1 MTTGLGISIGTVNV
15 VSARV
20 DAERPRPAVRIRR
33 TAVGFDSAGTARLGG
48 ITRFPTAVNEFAD
61 LGRDPEPVFVDGRI
75 WSPANIFASVVGGLL
90 GGVEPE
96 AGVVATYPAGY
107 SDKQVMLLRQALDLS
122 GTGRV
127 RLVPEPVA
135 AVQWLEQENGPLDT
149 GFVLVYDLGGNSLD
163 VTVVRTGPDSPDHQM
178 VGKPLRSYDFG
189 GRPLGAMIARCA
201 GDRPLGTPAAKPGGL
216 SLLSIVDTESLR
228 RDQIRDSLELVR
240 AAVRS
245 AGIGMSDIGRVLLV
259 GGAARPPQVAST
271 LAELGLPVTV
281 STDPGQCT
289 AVGAALLAARAAS
302 PAAGSRQ
309 QRAPIFSGAA
319 LLSAVAMSAA
329 TVLGGD
335 TDPPAVHGYPGPDA
349 GALLYEIHG
358 KAMVERTDSGGWSV
372 QYGPGGSGSTAVAP
386 VGHTRPPLGPSLA
399 ESGSAERT
407 APRRLHHR
415 HETGPYSDPSRFANP
430 LPFVHPAPH
439 VLRRPVGPPHVSPV
453 TEMPLHIDG
462 PDGRAQGS
470 RNPLPSPEQPASG
483 PPALPGIG
491 LPGNDSGVPTDYS
504 TGSSPGPI
512 GTPMVPGTTDGGSPS
527 APTSPEVTTGSD
539 VETSSSTGVSGPGA
553 SSGTMT
559 PGGTGTPSLGGPSG
573 GISPRTGASEGSSGT
588 FPGAAAP
595 GGRTSGGSP
604 AGRRGAAAS
613 TGASGFGDSG
623 RGDRAS
629 HGGVRSGPSG
639 SGSESV
645 GSASGRFG
653 ASASS
658 SSDHGSSGASARPGD
673 SGKSGAPRG
682 SRGGVTSGSHSR

>member
-20 DAERPRPAVRIRR
+20 DAERPRPTVRIRR

-75 WSPANIFASVVGGLL
+75 WSPANIFASVVSGLL
-90 GGVEPE
+90 AGVEPE

-107 SDKQVMLLRQALDLS
+107 SDKQVMLLRQALELS

-135 AVQWLEQENGPLDT
+135 AAQWLEQENGPLDT
-149 GFVLVYDLGGNSLD
+149 GFILVYDLGGNSLD
-163 VTVVRTGPDSPDHQM
+163 VTVVRTGPDCPDHPM
-178 VGKPLRSYDFG
+178 AGKPLRSYDFG

-201 GDRPLGTPAAKPGGL
+201 GDRPLGAPAAKPGGL

-289 AVGAALLAARAAS
+289 AVGAALLAARATTL
-302 PAAGSRQ
+302 AAGSRQ

-319 LLSAVAMSAA
+319 LFSAVAMSAA
-329 TVLGGD
+329 TVLGGGTGD
-335 TDPPAVHGYPGPDA
+335 TDLPAAHGYPGPDA

-372 QYGPGGSGSTAVAP
+372 QYGPRAGGSGAVAP
-386 VGHTRPPLGPSLA
+386 VGHTRPSLGPSLA

-430 LPFVHPAPH
+430 LPFVYPAPH
-439 VLRRPVGPPHVSPV
+439 VLRPPAGPSHVSPV
-453 TEMPLHIDG
+453 TEMPSHIDG
-462 PDGRAQGS
+462 PDGRPQGP
-470 RNPLPSPEQPASG
+470 RKPLPSPEQPASG

-491 LPGNDSGVPTDYS
+491 LPGNDSGVSTGDS
-504 TGSSPGPI
+504 TGSLPGPI
-512 GTPMVPGTTDGGSPS
+512 GTPVVPGATYGGSPS
-527 APTSPEVTTGSD
+527 VSTSLDAATGSG
-539 VETSSSTGVSGPGA
+539 VETSSSTGVSGPAA
-553 SSGTMT
+553 SSGTVT
-559 PGGTGTPSLGGPSG
+559 PGGTGTSFPGGPTG
-573 GISPRTGASEGSSGT
+573 GISPHTGAPEGSLGT

-595 GGRTSGGSP
+595 GGRTSAGSP
-604 AGRRGAAAS
+604 AGRR
-613 TGASGFGDSG
+613 
-623 RGDRAS
+623 
-629 HGGVRSGPSG
+629 
-639 SGSESV
+639 
-645 GSASGRFG
+645 G

-658 SSDHGSSGASARPGD
+658 SSDHGSSGASARPGN
-673 SGKSGAPRG
+673 SGKSGASHD
-682 SRGGVTSGSHSR
+682 SRGGATSGSRSR